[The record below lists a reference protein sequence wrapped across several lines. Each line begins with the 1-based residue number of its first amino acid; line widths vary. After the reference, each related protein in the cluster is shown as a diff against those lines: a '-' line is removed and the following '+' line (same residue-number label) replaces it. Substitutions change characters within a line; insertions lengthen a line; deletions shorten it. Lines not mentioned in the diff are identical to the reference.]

1 MNKREINNIFGWLNE
16 ITVQKSP
23 PESFSNK
30 SWDNWNSYMVHR
42 FLSMNRYYI
51 DIVNYVQKMN
61 PQSKKEIYT
70 IYKEM
75 IPRKKLWL
83 KYLKKESKTN
93 TKKISEYIGEY
104 MEVGLREANDYI
116 SILGKEGSKNILSSM
131 GIEDKEIKKIIKE
144 SKI

>member
-1 MNKREINNIFGWLNE
+1 MNKREIKNIFGWLNE
-16 ITVQKSP
+16 ITVQKSHIN
-23 PESFSNK
+23 SFSDK

-75 IPRKKLWL
+75 IPKKKLWL
-83 KYLKKESKTN
+83 KYLKKETRTN
-93 TKKISEYIGEY
+93 TKKLSEYIGEY

-116 SILGKEGSKNILSSM
+116 PILGKEGIKNILSNI
-131 GIEDKEIKKIIKE
+131 GIEEKESKKIIKE

>member
-1 MNKREINNIFGWLNE
+1 MSKKEIINIFGWLNE

-23 PESFSNK
+23 PESFSPK

-116 SILGKEGSKNILSSM
+116 SILGKERIKNILHSM

>member
-1 MNKREINNIFGWLNE
+1 MSKKEIKNIFGWLDE

-23 PESFSNK
+23 SESFSNK

-42 FLSMNRYYI
+42 FLSMNKYYI

-75 IPRKKLWL
+75 IPKKKLWL

>member
-1 MNKREINNIFGWLNE
+1 MSKKEIINIFGWLNE

-116 SILGKEGSKNILSSM
+116 SILGKERIKNILHSM

>member
-1 MNKREINNIFGWLNE
+1 MSKKEIINIFGWLNE

-23 PESFSNK
+23 PESFSPK

-116 SILGKEGSKNILSSM
+116 SILGKEGIKNILHSM

>member
-116 SILGKEGSKNILSSM
+116 SILGKEGIKNILSSM
-131 GIEDKEIKKIIKE
+131 GIEEKEIKKIIKE

>member
-1 MNKREINNIFGWLNE
+1 MNKREIKNIFGWLNE

-75 IPRKKLWL
+75 IPKKKLWL

-116 SILGKEGSKNILSSM
+116 SILGKEGSKNNLSSM

>member
-116 SILGKEGSKNILSSM
+116 SILGKEGSKNNLSSM

>member
-1 MNKREINNIFGWLNE
+1 MSKKEIINIFGWLNE

-23 PESFSNK
+23 INSFSDK

-75 IPRKKLWL
+75 IPKKKLWL

-116 SILGKEGSKNILSSM
+116 SILGKGGIKNILHSM
-131 GIEDKEIKKIIKE
+131 GIEDKEIKKILKE

>member
-1 MNKREINNIFGWLNE
+1 MNKREIKNIFGWLNE

-23 PESFSNK
+23 ISSFSDK

-42 FLSMNRYYI
+42 FLSMNKYYI

-75 IPRKKLWL
+75 IPKKKLWL
-83 KYLKKESKTN
+83 KYLKKESNTN
-93 TKKISEYIGEY
+93 TKKISEYIGKY
-104 MEVGLREANDYI
+104 MEVGLGEANDYI
-116 SILGKEGSKNILSSM
+116 PILGKEGIKNILSKM
-131 GIEDKEIKKIIKE
+131 GIEEKEQKKIIKE

>member
-1 MNKREINNIFGWLNE
+1 MSKKEIKNIFGWLDE

-23 PESFSNK
+23 SESFSNK

-42 FLSMNRYYI
+42 FLSMNKYYI

-75 IPRKKLWL
+75 IPKKKLWL

-116 SILGKEGSKNILSSM
+116 SILGKEGIKNILHSM

>member
-1 MNKREINNIFGWLNE
+1 MSKKEIINIFGWLNE

-23 PESFSNK
+23 PESFSPK

-51 DIVNYVQKMN
+51 DIVNYLQKMN

-75 IPRKKLWL
+75 IPKKKLWL

-116 SILGKEGSKNILSSM
+116 SILGKERIKNILHSM

>member
-1 MNKREINNIFGWLNE
+1 MNKREIKNIFGWLNE

-23 PESFSNK
+23 INSFSYK

-75 IPRKKLWL
+75 IPKKKLWL
-83 KYLKKESKTN
+83 KYLKKESNTN
-93 TKKISEYIGEY
+93 TKKIS
-104 MEVGLREANDYI
+104 
-116 SILGKEGSKNILSSM
+116 
-131 GIEDKEIKKIIKE
+131 
-144 SKI
+144 

>member
-1 MNKREINNIFGWLNE
+1 MSKKEIKNIFGWLDE

-23 PESFSNK
+23 SESFSNK

-42 FLSMNRYYI
+42 FLSMNKYYI

-75 IPRKKLWL
+75 IPKKKLWL

-116 SILGKEGSKNILSSM
+116 SILGKERIKNILHSM

>member
-1 MNKREINNIFGWLNE
+1 MSKKEIKNIFGWLDE

-23 PESFSNK
+23 SESFSNK

-42 FLSMNRYYI
+42 FLSMNKYYI

-75 IPRKKLWL
+75 IPKKKLWL

-131 GIEDKEIKKIIKE
+131 GIEDKEIKKVK
-144 SKI
+144 

>member
-1 MNKREINNIFGWLNE
+1 
-16 ITVQKSP
+16 
-23 PESFSNK
+23 
-30 SWDNWNSYMVHR
+30 
-42 FLSMNRYYI
+42 
-51 DIVNYVQKMN
+51 
-61 PQSKKEIYT
+61 
-70 IYKEM
+70 M

-93 TKKISEYIGEY
+93 PKKISEYIGEY

-116 SILGKEGSKNILSSM
+116 SILGKERIKNILHSM

>member
-1 MNKREINNIFGWLNE
+1 MSKKEIINIFGWLNE

-23 PESFSNK
+23 PESFSPK

-70 IYKEM
+70 IYREM
-75 IPRKKLWL
+75 IPKKKLWL

-116 SILGKEGSKNILSSM
+116 SILGKERIKNILHSM

>member
-1 MNKREINNIFGWLNE
+1 MKNIFDWLKAIN
-16 ITVQKSP
+16 TTKP
-23 PESFSNK
+23 PVESFSDK
-30 SWDNWNSYMVHR
+30 DWEVFNSYMVHR

-75 IPRKKLWL
+75 IPKKKLWL

>member
-1 MNKREINNIFGWLNE
+1 MSKKEIINIFGWLNE

-23 PESFSNK
+23 PESFSPK

-42 FLSMNRYYI
+42 FLSMNKYYI

-70 IYKEM
+70 IYREM
-75 IPRKKLWL
+75 IPKKKLWL
-83 KYLKKESKTN
+83 KYLKKESKIN

-116 SILGKEGSKNILSSM
+116 SILGKEGIKNILSSM
-131 GIEDKEIKKIIKE
+131 GIEDKEVKKIIKE

>member
-93 TKKISEYIGEY
+93 TKKIYEYIGEY

-116 SILGKEGSKNILSSM
+116 SILGKERIKNILHSM

>member
-116 SILGKEGSKNILSSM
+116 SILGKERIKNILHSM

>member
-1 MNKREINNIFGWLNE
+1 
-16 ITVQKSP
+16 
-23 PESFSNK
+23 
-30 SWDNWNSYMVHR
+30 
-42 FLSMNRYYI
+42 
-51 DIVNYVQKMN
+51 
-61 PQSKKEIYT
+61 
-70 IYKEM
+70 M
-75 IPRKKLWL
+75 IPKNNLLL

>member
-1 MNKREINNIFGWLNE
+1 MSKKEIINIFGWLNE

-23 PESFSNK
+23 PESFSPK
-30 SWDNWNSYMVHR
+30 SWDNWNSYIVHR

-70 IYKEM
+70 IYREM
-75 IPRKKLWL
+75 IPKKKLWL

-104 MEVGLREANDYI
+104 MEVGLREVNDYI
-116 SILGKEGSKNILSSM
+116 SILGKEGIKNILSSM
-131 GIEDKEIKKIIKE
+131 GIEDKEVKKIIKE

>member
-1 MNKREINNIFGWLNE
+1 MNKREIKNIFGWLDE

-23 PESFSNK
+23 VDSFSNK

-51 DIVNYVQKMN
+51 DIVNYVQKVN
-61 PQSKKEIYT
+61 PQNKKEIYT

-75 IPRKKLWL
+75 IPQKKLWL
-83 KYLKKESKTN
+83 KYLKKETKTN

>member
-1 MNKREINNIFGWLNE
+1 MNKREIKNIFGWLNE

-23 PESFSNK
+23 INSFSDK

-75 IPRKKLWL
+75 IPKKKLWL
-83 KYLKKESKTN
+83 KYLKKETRTN
-93 TKKISEYIGEY
+93 TKKLSEYIG
-104 MEVGLREANDYI
+104 
-116 SILGKEGSKNILSSM
+116 KEGIKNILSNI
-131 GIEDKEIKKIIKE
+131 GIEEKESKKIIKE

>member
-1 MNKREINNIFGWLNE
+1 MSKKEIKNIFGWLDE

-23 PESFSNK
+23 SESFSNK

-42 FLSMNRYYI
+42 FLSMNKYYI

-116 SILGKEGSKNILSSM
+116 SILGKERIKNILHSM

>member
-1 MNKREINNIFGWLNE
+1 MSKKEIINIFGWLNE

-23 PESFSNK
+23 PESFSPK

-70 IYKEM
+70 IYREM
-75 IPRKKLWL
+75 IPKKKLWL

-116 SILGKEGSKNILSSM
+116 SILGKEGIKNILSSM
-131 GIEDKEIKKIIKE
+131 GIEDKEVKKIIKE

>member
-1 MNKREINNIFGWLNE
+1 MNKKEIKNIFGWLNE
-16 ITVQKSP
+16 ITVQKSL
-23 PESFSNK
+23 PESFSNE

-42 FLSMNRYYI
+42 FLSMNKYYI

-70 IYKEM
+70 IYREM
-75 IPRKKLWL
+75 IPKKKLWL

-116 SILGKEGSKNILSSM
+116 SILGKKGIKNILHSM
-131 GIEDKEIKKIIKE
+131 GIEDKEIKKILKE

>member
-1 MNKREINNIFGWLNE
+1 MSKKEIKNIFGWLDE

-23 PESFSNK
+23 SESFSNK

-42 FLSMNRYYI
+42 FLSMNKYYI

-70 IYKEM
+70 IYREM
-75 IPRKKLWL
+75 IPKKKLWL

-116 SILGKEGSKNILSSM
+116 SILGKEGIKNILSSM
-131 GIEDKEIKKIIKE
+131 GIEDKEVKKIIKE

>member
-1 MNKREINNIFGWLNE
+1 MNKKEIKNIFGWLNE

-23 PESFSNK
+23 PESFSPK

-70 IYKEM
+70 IYREM
-75 IPRKKLWL
+75 IPKKKLWL

-116 SILGKEGSKNILSSM
+116 SILGKEGIKNILSSM
-131 GIEDKEIKKIIKE
+131 GIEDKEVKKIIKE

>member
-1 MNKREINNIFGWLNE
+1 MSKKEIKNIFGWLDE

-23 PESFSNK
+23 SESFSNK

-42 FLSMNRYYI
+42 FLSMNKYYI

-75 IPRKKLWL
+75 IPKKKLWL

-116 SILGKEGSKNILSSM
+116 SILGKEGIKNILHSM
-131 GIEDKEIKKIIKE
+131 GIEDKEVKKIIKE